1 MADHYINPSTAPIF
15 LVLQPPVRFVSA
27 KLAVHSSEIIFQI
40 SLPRDVGWQIELECP
55 AARVLAARL
64 GISRQTLHRLET
76 YDDVPPS
83 HTYVI
88 RGLRQVFEEAGVE
101 FIGSPC
107 DVQGVRLWKQIEPA
121 P

>member
-1 MADHYINPSTAPIF
+1 MI
-15 LVLQPPVRFVSA
+15 LQG
-27 KLAVHSSEIIFQI
+27 
-40 SLPRDVGWQIELECP
+40 SLPRGAGWQIEFECP

-83 HTYVI
+83 RTYVI

-101 FIGSPC
+101 FIGSPW
-107 DVQGVRLWKQIEPA
+107 DGPGVRLWKQIEPA